1 MDRPARPV
9 SPVSPV
15 SPVRPVHQVVRSR
28 DELEPHERE
37 SQRLL
42 WEHNPAMMYTL
53 WDDASLRALV
63 ADHWPAGLAV
73 WDGLLGIQRADL
85 GRYVVLWVHGGVY
98 CDTDLYVAR
107 PFADM
112 GLDESAIYLA
122 PSTPDMVG
130 WPAGLTN
137 YMMASPAG
145 HPFWRSVLS
154 DSLRALRRWTDRSSI
169 LYVGRTTGK
178 ALLRAVA
185 RRTGTAVRALPGV
198 VNMHCGH
205 TDAAG
210 AWAVHV
216 GSMYLS
222 KRRPWVA
229 NAAVAASMAEC
240 RARAALGVR
249 GNLCQ
254 FPVVLAVLAALAALA
269 ATATVFAVRR
279 SGHAKRCGA
288 R

>member
-1 MDRPARPV
+1 MDHPV
-9 SPVSPV
+9 
-15 SPVRPVHQVVRSR
+15 VHQVVRAR
-28 DELEPHERE
+28 DDLEPHERE

-42 WEHNPAMMYTL
+42 WEHNPTMFYTL
-53 WDDASLRALV
+53 WDDAALRTLV
-63 ADHWPAGLAV
+63 VDHWPVGLAV
-73 WDGLLGIQRADL
+73 WDGLMGIQRADL
-85 GRYVVLWVHGGVY
+85 GRYLVLWVHGGVY
-98 CDTDLYVAR
+98 CDTDLYVSR
-107 PFADM
+107 SFADM
-112 GLDESAIYLA
+112 ALDPTAIYLA

-130 WPAGLTN
+130 MPAGLTN
-137 YMMASPAG
+137 YMISSPAG

-198 VNMHCGH
+198 VNMQCGH
-205 TDAAG
+205 TNAEG
-210 AWAVHV
+210 AWAVHM

-222 KRRPWVA
+222 KKRPWVA

-240 RARAALGVR
+240 RVRAALGVR

-254 FPVVLAVLAALAALA
+254 FPVALAVAAAAI
-269 ATATVFAVRR
+269 ATAVAIMAAIVLCARR
-279 SGHAKRCGA
+279 RI
-288 R
+288 RRE